1 MKKSFVLSI
10 IISIAMFGT
19 GLFFPMPKKEI
30 QLSSYSYSTDWGKS
44 GIEYVGGD
52 AYNYQMEAS
61 LTAGWVSGVM
71 AFKGILI
78 ASGLTLLA
86 LTIMLKAKNDEIKS
100 QTSILNKLISGNIC
114 IEQKTE
120 EVSL

>member
-1 MKKSFVLSI
+1 
-10 IISIAMFGT
+10 
-19 GLFFPMPKKEI
+19 
-30 QLSSYSYSTDWGKS
+30 
-44 GIEYVGGD
+44 
-52 AYNYQMEAS
+52 MEAS

>member
-19 GLFFPMPKKEI
+19 GLFFPKPEKEI